1 MTAQEKFEE
10 LEKNQDLKWHK
21 RIIHAL
27 VSNIELSIKNN
38 LDVSKH
44 DFQSNKVRCRIY
56 EAESFFQKYSKDIN
70 FEFPK
75 NFISTCIYAY
85 SGEVSLEHITQLGFE
100 IDLELAKIL
109 EADKWLL

>member
-1 MTAQEKFEE
+1 MSAQDFFESLKNE
-10 LEKNQDLKWHK
+10 LDVKWHK

-27 VSNIELSIKNN
+27 VSNIELSIKNY

-44 DFQSNKVRCRIY
+44 DCQSNKVRCRIY
-56 EAESFFQKYSKDIN
+56 EAESFFQKYSKDVN

-109 EADKWLL
+109 EANKWLV

>member
-21 RIIHAL
+21 RIIRAL

-85 SGEVSLEHITQLGFE
+85 SGDESIKHITQLGFE

>member
-1 MTAQEKFEE
+1 MNAQDFFESLKNE
-10 LEKNQDLKWHK
+10 LDVKWHK

-27 VSNIELSIKNN
+27 VSNIELSIKNY

-44 DFQSNKVRCRIY
+44 DCQSNKVRCRIY
-56 EAESFFQKYSKDIN
+56 EAESFFQKYSKDVN

-100 IDLELAKIL
+100 IDLDLAKIL
-109 EADKWLL
+109 EADRWLV